1 MGVLAFS
8 FSVACDVNIINL
20 FMLFFCRE
28 TMVVSSFWVLRS
40 AVHRSRVISRNC
52 IHCYNSQFVHS
63 LLVPSCCSSL
73 RHTMSYSLHA
83 RMAGARL
90 HEHAIDM
97 YNTAVTSVL
106 PRAMVDN
113 ALKRDGDRLTIG
125 DHSHVLQHNV
135 HIVAFGKA
143 VIGMVRAAE
152 EALGD
157 HIVGGIASVPYG
169 IQDTLKQLGK
179 WYVA

>member
-1 MGVLAFS
+1 
-8 FSVACDVNIINL
+8 
-20 FMLFFCRE
+20 
-28 TMVVSSFWVLRS
+28 
-40 AVHRSRVISRNC
+40 
-52 IHCYNSQFVHS
+52 
-63 LLVPSCCSSL
+63 
-73 RHTMSYSLHA
+73 MSYSLHA

-90 HEHAIDM
+90 HEHAIDIH
-97 YNTAVTSVL
+97 NTAVTSVL

-125 DHSHVLQHNV
+125 DCSHVLRHNV
-135 HIVAFGKA
+135 QVVAFGKA

-152 EALGD
+152 EVIGD

-179 WYVA
+179 WYVM

>member
-1 MGVLAFS
+1 MVIGNFRVL
-8 FSVACDVNIINL
+8 C
-20 FMLFFCRE
+20 
-28 TMVVSSFWVLRS
+28 S
-40 AVHRSRVISRNC
+40 AVHRFLVISRNC
-52 IHCYNSQFVHS
+52 LHCQHRQGALS
-63 LLVPSCCSSL
+63 LFAPSRCSSL
-73 RHTMSYSLHA
+73 QQSMSYSLHA

-90 HEHAIDM
+90 HEHAIDI

-113 ALKRDGDRLTIG
+113 ALKRDDDRLTVG
-125 DHSHVLQHNV
+125 DHCHMLQHNV

-152 EALGD
+152 ESLGD
-157 HIVGGIASVPYG
+157 HIVGGIASIPYG

-179 WYVA
+179 WYVIS

>member
-1 MGVLAFS
+1 MVISSVRVLC
-8 FSVACDVNIINL
+8 SV
-20 FMLFFCRE
+20 
-28 TMVVSSFWVLRS
+28 
-40 AVHRSRVISRNC
+40 VHRSLVASRNC
-52 IHCYNSQFVHS
+52 LHCHNSQVVHS
-63 LLVPSCCSSL
+63 LLVPSYCSSVQ
-73 RHTMSYSLHA
+73 HSMSYSLHA

-90 HEHAIDM
+90 HEHATDI

-113 ALKRDGDRLTIG
+113 ALKRDGDRLTVG
-125 DHSHVLQHNV
+125 DHCHMLRHNV
-135 HIVAFGKA
+135 HVVAFGKA

-179 WYVA
+179 WYVV

>member
-1 MGVLAFS
+1 
-8 FSVACDVNIINL
+8 
-20 FMLFFCRE
+20 
-28 TMVVSSFWVLRS
+28 
-40 AVHRSRVISRNC
+40 
-52 IHCYNSQFVHS
+52 
-63 LLVPSCCSSL
+63 
-73 RHTMSYSLHA
+73 MSYSLHA

-90 HEHAIDM
+90 HEHAIDI

-113 ALKRDGDRLTIG
+113 ALKRDDDRLTVG
-125 DHSHVLQHNV
+125 DHCHMLQHNV

-152 EALGD
+152 ESLGD
-157 HIVGGIASVPYG
+157 HIVGGIASIPYG

-179 WYVA
+179 WYVIS

>member
-1 MGVLAFS
+1 MVIDKIRVVCSLAHRLQLIS
-8 FSVACDVNIINL
+8 KTCLWSH
-20 FMLFFCRE
+20 
-28 TMVVSSFWVLRS
+28 TS
-40 AVHRSRVISRNC
+40 AAG
-52 IHCYNSQFVHS
+52 HS
-63 LLVPSCCSSL
+63 LLVPSHCASL
-73 RHTMSYSLHA
+73 QRCVPYSLHA

-113 ALKRDGDRLTIG
+113 ALKRDGDRLTVG
-125 DHSHVLQHNV
+125 NYSHVLQHNV
-135 HIVAFGKA
+135 HVVAFGKA

-157 HIVGGIASVPYG
+157 HIVGGIASVPFG

-179 WYVA
+179 WYDE

>member
-1 MGVLAFS
+1 MVIGSYRVL
-8 FSVACDVNIINL
+8 C
-20 FMLFFCRE
+20 
-28 TMVVSSFWVLRS
+28 S
-40 AVHRSRVISRNC
+40 AVHRLLVISRNRV
-52 IHCYNSQFVHS
+52 HCRNSRVVLS
-63 LLVPSCCSSL
+63 LLVPSSHSAFE
-73 RHTMSYSLHA
+73 HSNSYSLHA
-83 RMAGARL
+83 RMAGAQL
-90 HEHAIDM
+90 HEHAIDI

-125 DHSHVLQHNV
+125 DQCHTLRHNV

-157 HIVGGIASVPYG
+157 HVVGGIASVPFG

-179 WYVA
+179 WYVCCFMAFFQAFLC